1 MPEGGGV
8 STAAQT
14 DIGAAREGKQPG
26 VIEEL
31 SRVFSSVR
39 SAFSDFLELLTLEAR
54 RAGLALMWMV
64 VCGVVAALC
73 IVSAWLGLMVA
84 LIIWVVAL
92 GCPPAVAVLAVTII
106 NGATGAAL
114 IYRGINMSHDLLFSA
129 TRRQLAGKTPV
140 MPTAP

>member
-1 MPEGGGV
+1 M

-14 DIGAAREGKQPG
+14 DLGAAREGKQPG

-39 SAFSDFLELLTLEAR
+39 TACSDFLELLSLEAR

-64 VCGVVAALC
+64 ICGVVAALC

-84 LIIWVVAL
+84 LIMWAVSL
-92 GCPPAVAVLAVTII
+92 GCSPAVAVLGITIL
-106 NGATGAAL
+106 NGAAGAAL

-129 TRRQLAGKTPV
+129 TRRQLAGKPPV